1 MHLKYPGKCMAYN
14 TINVHNNNTYA
25 LLLLITGKN
34 INGKNINNVQFY
46 LGLFDILEVY
56 LLKSAPNDECSRNY
70 VI

>member
-14 TINVHNNNTYA
+14 TINVDNNNTYA